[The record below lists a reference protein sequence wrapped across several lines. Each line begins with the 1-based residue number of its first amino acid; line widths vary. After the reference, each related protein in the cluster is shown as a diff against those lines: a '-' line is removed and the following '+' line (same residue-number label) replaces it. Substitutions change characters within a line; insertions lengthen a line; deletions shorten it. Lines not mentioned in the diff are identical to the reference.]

1 MRGERLVFF
10 ITAAAWL
17 VLDLG
22 TKQFM
27 QDLLGRVGSV
37 LWFDGFRFVLVYNHG
52 AAFGFL
58 SSAGGWQRGFF
69 IVLAALVALYLV
81 WRLWLARPREK
92 QFNLGLSFILG
103 GAVGN
108 MVERINH
115 GYVIDFIDIY
125 VGAWHWP
132 AFNIADI
139 AISIGAVIVIADSL
153 GLNLLGRGRQEAPKK
168 DSGV

>member
-1 MRGERLVFF
+1 
-10 ITAAAWL
+10 
-17 VLDLG
+17 
-22 TKQFM
+22 
-27 QDLLGRVGSV
+27 
-37 LWFDGFRFVLVYNHG
+37 
-52 AAFGFL
+52 
-58 SSAGGWQRGFF
+58 
-69 IVLAALVALYLV
+69 V

-108 MVERINH
+108 MVDRINH

>member
-58 SSAGGWQRGFF
+58 SSAGGWNEGSLSSLPRWSRF
-69 IVLAALVALYLV
+69 I
-81 WRLWLARPREK
+81 WC
-92 QFNLGLSFILG
+92 
-103 GAVGN
+103 
-108 MVERINH
+108 
-115 GYVIDFIDIY
+115 
-125 VGAWHWP
+125 
-132 AFNIADI
+132 
-139 AISIGAVIVIADSL
+139 
-153 GLNLLGRGRQEAPKK
+153 
-168 DSGV
+168 GVCG